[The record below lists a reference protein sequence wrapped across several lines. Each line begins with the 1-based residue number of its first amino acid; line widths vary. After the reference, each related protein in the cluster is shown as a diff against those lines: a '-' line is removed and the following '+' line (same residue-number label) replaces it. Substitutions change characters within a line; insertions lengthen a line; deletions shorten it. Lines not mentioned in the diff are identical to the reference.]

1 MKKLTSENLWN
12 IEEFYANRPLSV
24 YNKFAFNML
33 SFMPQN
39 YEFGSKR
46 TENNFDAILGSVLLS
61 YLLTNIC
68 S

>member
-12 IEEFYANRPLSV
+12 IEEFYANRPSSV

-61 YLLTNIC
+61 Y
-68 S
+68 